1 MPPSEDEPAGE
12 SAATGPRSLRTGAA
26 APLGTF
32 RPDDV
37 LSRRFRIVTFLAQGG
52 MGEVYEA
59 EDLELGGR
67 VALKTIRPEIATEP
81 RIIQRFKRE
90 IALSRKVT
98 HPNVCRIF
106 DLFHHRM
113 EWGTGEAE
121 LSFLAMEL
129 LRGETLA
136 SRLRAVGRM
145 TSVDALPIVE
155 QMAAGLDAAHR
166 AGVVHRDFKSANVV
180 LVPSDGQG
188 ERTVVTD
195 FGLARSV
202 EGGEGLSTGLGM
214 VGTSAY
220 MAPEQ
225 VEGGEVTP
233 AADIYALGVVLYEM
247 VTGVKPF
254 VGDSPLST
262 AMKRLKE
269 RPASP
274 RVHVPDLDPAWEG
287 VILRCLEPVPVD
299 RFASAEEV
307 IQALNGDPVALA
319 KRPSR
324 NRSRRTAAIA
334 GLAVLLFVGSVLAY
348 RALVAG
354 RAATTASGAAA
365 RPEAPVSVR
374 RSVALLGFKNLSG
387 RPERA
392 WLSVAL
398 AEMLSTELAAGEKL
412 RTIPGENVARMKI
425 ELALADAESLAPDT
439 LGRIRTH
446 LGTDLVV
453 LGSYLALGSKGEKVR
468 LDVRVQDAA
477 EGETVASLP
486 ETGTEEDLFELVSR
500 TSGRLREKLGI
511 NALTDAQAIA
521 VRASMPKD
529 PRAAQ
534 LYAEGL
540 SRLRHFDALK
550 ARDLLEKAVGLD
562 PGFLQGHAAL
572 AQAWSELGYDRKAK
586 EAAQKAFDL
595 SRKLSR
601 EDRLFV
607 EARYRE
613 VSKEWE
619 KAVEIYRTLFEFFP
633 DNLEYGLHLAT
644 VQNSAGKAKDALE
657 TVDTLRKLPKA
668 VSEDPRIDL
677 AEAWSA
683 HSLSDLR
690 RAQALAEQGASLASR
705 SGSELLVAASRI
717 RAAAVI
723 GELGDVGTAV
733 AYYKQAERSANAW
746 VTTAAA
752 QEPWTASR
760 RSNCKAA
767 SSLRPEEC
775 MNPSSACIAGW
786 DTRMVWQTR
795 STAWELSSA
804 S

>member
-1 MPPSEDEPAGE
+1 MLPSEDEPGGE
-12 SAATGPRSLRTGAA
+12 SAATGPRVIRAGAA
-26 APLGTF
+26 GASATF
-32 RPDDV
+32 HAGDI
-37 LSRRFRIVTFLAQGG
+37 LSHRFKIVQFLAQGG

-59 EDLELGGR
+59 EDLELGRR

-90 IALSRKVT
+90 ITLSLKVT

-113 EWGTGEAE
+113 EWGTVDAE
-121 LSFLAMEL
+121 LGFLAMEL

-145 TSVDALPIVE
+145 TSVEALPIVE
-155 QMAAGLDAAHR
+155 QMAAGLAAAHH
-166 AGVVHRDFKSANVV
+166 AGVVHRDFKSANVI
-180 LVPSDGQG
+180 LVPADEDGHHESNGQ
-188 ERTVVTD
+188 RAVVTD

-202 EGGEGLSTGLGM
+202 AGGEGLSTGLGM

-254 VGDSPLST
+254 VVDSPLST

-398 AEMLSTELAAGEKL
+398 AEMLSTELAAGENL

-425 ELALADAESLAPDT
+425 ELALADAESLAADT
-439 LGRIRTH
+439 LGRIRTN

-453 LGSYLALGSKGEKVR
+453 LGSYLASGDQGSQKIR
-468 LDVRVQDAA
+468 LDLRVQDA
-477 EGETVASLP
+477 EKGETVASLT
-486 ETGTEEDLFELVSR
+486 ETGTEGDLSELVSR
-500 TSGRLREKLGI
+500 TSGHLREKLGI
-511 NALTDAQAIA
+511 GALTDAQAKA
-521 VRASMPKD
+521 ARAAMPRD

-550 ARDLLEKAVGLD
+550 ARDHLEKAVAAE
-562 PGFLQGHAAL
+562 PGF
-572 AQAWSELGYDRKAK
+572 
-586 EAAQKAFDL
+586 
-595 SRKLSR
+595 
-601 EDRLFV
+601 
-607 EARYRE
+607 
-613 VSKEWE
+613 
-619 KAVEIYRTLFEFFP
+619 
-633 DNLEYGLHLAT
+633 
-644 VQNSAGKAKDALE
+644 
-657 TVDTLRKLPKA
+657 
-668 VSEDPRIDL
+668 
-677 AEAWSA
+677 
-683 HSLSDLR
+683 
-690 RAQALAEQGASLASR
+690 
-705 SGSELLVAASRI
+705 
-717 RAAAVI
+717 
-723 GELGDVGTAV
+723 
-733 AYYKQAERSANAW
+733 
-746 VTTAAA
+746 
-752 QEPWTASR
+752 
-760 RSNCKAA
+760 
-767 SSLRPEEC
+767 
-775 MNPSSACIAGW
+775 
-786 DTRMVWQTR
+786 
-795 STAWELSSA
+795 
-804 S
+804 